1 MSFIATAAIVGG
13 AVTAA
18 GGIAKMGMSL
28 SGRGKRIAEQKQAKA
43 EMEAMKSEYR
53 NLDTS
58 NLNAGV
64 RNQFTNMENAYED
77 VTVNQQQAQFQAK
90 QGDQQ
95 RANIMQGMQGAA
107 GSSGIA
113 GLAQAMA
120 NQGQLQTQKISA
132 SIGAQ
137 ESQIQRLK
145 AGEASRLQAQERQ
158 GEQYAD
164 AQRRAGA
171 TAARGL
177 EYQKTGTLLGMSQQR
192 LGAANQ
198 ARAEAKAA
206 QMSAIGDITSGAT
219 QAIGGIG
226 KLKAGATSGSVGGL
240 GLEGGGF
247 TDPGFAAKITGGITG
262 PTIDPL
268 TGKTKFKDLSNLK
281 I

>member
-13 AVTAA
+13 ALTAA
-18 GGIAKMGMSL
+18 GGIAKLGIGL
-28 SGRGKRIAEQKQAKA
+28 SGRKKRIAEQKAAKK
-43 EMEAMKSEYR
+43 EMDAMKSEYR

-64 RNQFTNMENAYED
+64 RNEFTNMENAYED

-107 GSSGIA
+107 GGSGIA

-120 NQGQLQTQKISA
+120 NQGQLQTQQISA

-145 AGEASRLQAQERQ
+145 AGEASKLQAQERQ

-192 LGAANQ
+192 TAAANQ
-198 ARAEAKAA
+198 ARAQAKAQ
-206 QMSAIGDITSGAT
+206 QMSAAGDIVSGAGN
-219 QAIGGIG
+219 II
-226 KLKAGATSGSVGGL
+226 SGSL
-240 GLEGGGF
+240 Q
-247 TDPGFAAKITGGITG
+247 K
-262 PTIDPL
+262 
-268 TGKTKFKDLSNLK
+268 KN
-281 I
+281 

>member
-1 MSFIATAAIVGG
+1 MAFIATAAIVGG

-64 RNQFTNMENAYED
+64 RNEFTNMENAYED

-107 GSSGIA
+107 GGSGIA

-145 AGEASRLQAQERQ
+145 AGEASKLQTLERE
-158 GEQYAD
+158 GEKYAD
-164 AQRRAGA
+164 TQRRAGA
-171 TAARGL
+171 VAARGL

-219 QAIGGIG
+219 QAIGGMG
-226 KLKAGATSGSVGGL
+226 KLKAGSVGGL

-262 PTIDPL
+262 PTIDAL
-268 TGKTKFKDLSNLK
+268 TGKPKFKDLSNLK
-281 I
+281 IQ

>member
-43 EMEAMKSEYR
+43 EMEQMKSEYR

-107 GSSGIA
+107 GGSGIA

-120 NQGQLQTQKISA
+120 NQGQLQTQRISA

-206 QMSAIGDITSGAT
+206 QMSAVGDIASGAT
-219 QAIGGIG
+219 KAIDGIG
-226 KLKAGATSGSVGGL
+226 KLKAGGKGL
-240 GLEGGGF
+240 SEHFG
-247 TDPGFAAKITGGITG
+247 TDFSKTIFDQITGAPMSANQDPIIG
-262 PTIDPL
+262 PVNESKYTI
-268 TGKTKFKDLSNLK
+268 K
-281 I
+281 